1 MEPLLTDLSSL
12 KNGSRVNL
20 VVNSC
25 ARENGPQGHPTWIL
39 VIFLWGYLKER
50 VYNPMPKTLED
61 LKVNIMREM
70 KNILKE
76 ILKSTFLNFVKRCN
90 FVLSAEGGHIE

>member
-1 MEPLLTDLSSL
+1 
-12 KNGSRVNL
+12 
-20 VVNSC
+20 
-25 ARENGPQGHPTWIL
+25 

-76 ILKSTFLNFVKRCN
+76 ILKSTFFNFVKRCN